1 MSMEAKPGDMGRTT
15 ISISDELADE
25 LYSRKGRGESYEDV
39 LWRLLDGSSTA
50 GSDTQ
55 QDEPAPAEPATDHA
69 THTENHST
77 LDELIDSV
85 ATEVL
90 PGSGSKLDERRDA
103 LRAVVEYLR
112 EAGTASPADFQE
124 DVYPDHRAHYTNGEN
139 PERSWWKNC
148 IYKGLSELAER
159 TDEIVKSDTTGEWE
173 WRDDE

>member
-1 MSMEAKPGDMGRTT
+1 MGRTT

-39 LWRLLDGSSTA
+39 LWRLLDGGGTV

-55 QDEPAPAEPATDHA
+55 EDGSASVEPATDHE
-69 THTENHST
+69 TEHPST

-85 ATEVL
+85 SSEVL

-112 EAGTASPADFQE
+112 EAGTASPADFQRE
-124 DVYPDHRAHYTNGEN
+124 VYPEHRAHYTSGEN

-159 TDEIVKSDTTGEWE
+159 TDEIVKPDTTGEWE
-173 WRDDE
+173 WRSD